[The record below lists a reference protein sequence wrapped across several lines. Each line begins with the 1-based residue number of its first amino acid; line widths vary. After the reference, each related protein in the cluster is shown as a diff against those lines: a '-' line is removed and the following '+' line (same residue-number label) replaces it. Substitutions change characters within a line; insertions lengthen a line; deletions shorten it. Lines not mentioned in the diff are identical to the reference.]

1 MTAYRDQL
9 QGVFREVF
17 GDDDIE
23 LREEMTAVD
32 FDGWDSLQH
41 ISLMIAIETSFNVRF
56 ATAEISN
63 LKNEGANI
71 GTMLT
76 LLKEKLERP

>member
-41 ISLMIAIETSFNVRF
+41 ITLMIAIETSFNVRF